1 MLRACPDGQYRF
13 LPGIGAYSS
22 GVVAAPGHQLVH
34 ATLRAPRPYRE
45 GFALVE
51 RHLES
56 RGRPRAALCAV
67 ELRLPA
73 PLSFEGFA
81 RFNDGYRA
89 LLADWKLLVDGHNP
103 VARTNVAPLVR
114 PPAEPS
120 LHGFAYT
127 VPGAT
132 SRPTFVVAGAGDLRD
147 GPMDPSGVVRPGE
160 HTPDALREK
169 AAFVMAVMQTR
180 LRGLGA
186 DWTDVTAIDVYTAQP
201 VHAFLARTVLEPAGP
216 AAAHG
221 IHWFL
226 SRPPI
231 EDLDYEM
238 DLRGTLEALVV

>member
-1 MLRACPDGQYRF
+1 
-13 LPGIGAYSS
+13 
-22 GVVAAPGHQLVH
+22 
-34 ATLRAPRPYRE
+34 
-45 GFALVE
+45 
-51 RHLES
+51 
-56 RGRPRAALCAV
+56 
-67 ELRLPA
+67 
-73 PLSFEGFA
+73 
-81 RFNDGYRA
+81 
-89 LLADWKLLVDGHNP
+89 
-103 VARTNVAPLVR
+103 VR

-186 DWTDVTAIDVYTAQP
+186 DWADVTAIDVYTAQP
-201 VHAFLARTVLEPAGP
+201 VHAFLARTILEPAGP